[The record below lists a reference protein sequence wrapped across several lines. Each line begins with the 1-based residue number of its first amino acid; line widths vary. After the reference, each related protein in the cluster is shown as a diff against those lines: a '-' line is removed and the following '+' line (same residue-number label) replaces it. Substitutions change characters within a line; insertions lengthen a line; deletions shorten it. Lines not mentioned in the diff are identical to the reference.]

1 MEIFQKN
8 DYKASQVEVPSINP
22 VSCINLPTLDMED
35 TRYAGDMDLPFS
47 LFALSLQRINI
58 HWTL

>member
-8 DYKASQVEVPSINP
+8 DYKASKVEVPSVNP
-22 VSCINLPTLDMED
+22 VSCINLPSLDTED

-47 LFALSLQRINI
+47 LIALSLHRVNI